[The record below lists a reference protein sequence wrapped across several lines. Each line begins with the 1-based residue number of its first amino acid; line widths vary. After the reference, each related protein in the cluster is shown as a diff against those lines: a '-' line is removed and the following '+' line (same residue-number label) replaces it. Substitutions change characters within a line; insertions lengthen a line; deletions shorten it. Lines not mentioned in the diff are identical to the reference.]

1 MDELTAQ
8 ITERAIKIGGGE
20 QLAAILTRPVED
32 TSLPAIVILNT
43 GVAHRV
49 GHHRKFVT
57 LSRRLARSGHMVVR
71 FDFPGLG
78 DSPAMTGEDALLD
91 TNLAAIR
98 DVLDWI
104 ETTFAQRRI
113 VLLGLCSGADQS
125 IIYASRDAR
134 VKGAILLDPSI
145 PRTRRYHV
153 NDFYKRLMRR
163 TFWLNILSGRG
174 RVWDKV
180 RRILH
185 RQSEPAEMLP
195 GQFSRP
201 NLEHPE
207 AIAFLENVYQGAM
220 NHDAELLGVFTAGPH
235 YQHNYR
241 TQIID
246 ALPGVDFGDRL
257 KLYFLKECDHTF
269 LREAQREHLY
279 AIIDD
284 WLAQRFPPAED
295 ALIDAAQT
303 EETDDPDMEIE
314 EF

>member
-20 QLAAILTRPVED
+20 QVAAILARPVED

-57 LSRRLARSGHMVVR
+57 LSRRLANNGHIVVR

-78 DSPAMTGEDALLD
+78 DSPAMTGEDTLLD
-91 TNLAAIR
+91 TNMASIR
-98 DVLDWI
+98 DVLDWMDA
-104 ETTFAQRRI
+104 TLGRRRI

-125 IIYASRDAR
+125 IIYASRDPR
-134 VKGAILLDPSI
+134 VNGAILLDPSI
-145 PRTRRYHV
+145 PRTRRYYV
-153 NDFYKRLMRR
+153 NDLYKRLMRR
-163 TFWLNILSGRG
+163 SFWTNILSGRG
-174 RVWDKV
+174 RVWNKV
-180 RRILH
+180 RRVLH
-185 RQSEPAEMLP
+185 RQTGPQMTLP

-220 NHDAELLGVFTAGPH
+220 DHHAELLAVFTAGPH

-241 TQIID
+241 RQIID

-269 LREAQREHLY
+269 LREAQRERLY
-279 AIIDD
+279 TIIAD
-284 WLAQRFPPAED
+284 WLAQRFP
-295 ALIDAAQT
+295 ALEEVRVDVGQT
-303 EETDDPDMEIE
+303 EETGDPDMEIE